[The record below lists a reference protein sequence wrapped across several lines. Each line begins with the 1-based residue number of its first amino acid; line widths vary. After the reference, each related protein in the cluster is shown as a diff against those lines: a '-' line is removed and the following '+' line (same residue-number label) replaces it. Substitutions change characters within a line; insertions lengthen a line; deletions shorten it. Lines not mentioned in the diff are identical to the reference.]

1 VNEEFAIVR
10 EILAAERER
19 GLRFELTWARA
30 IRGRTP
36 AAREALEAARGAWER
51 AYQGERQETWEV
63 AVRRLVEW
71 LNEPEA
77 RVPAHGGRL
86 VA

>member
-1 VNEEFAIVR
+1 
-10 EILAAERER
+10 
-19 GLRFELTWARA
+19 
-30 IRGRTP
+30 
-36 AAREALEAARGAWER
+36 
-51 AYQGERQETWEV
+51 
-63 AVRRLVEW
+63 VRRLVEW